1 VWFFGLG
8 WSRRIEAGVVAL
20 RLGYRVGLGRAW
32 MNQPTSLCGG
42 EGKSWVARWVGGR
55 VAKVKVVVETGA

>member
-1 VWFFGLG
+1 MWFFGLG

-20 RLGYRVGLGRAW
+20 QLGYRVGVGRAW

-42 EGKSWVARWVGGR
+42 EGKAWVAG
-55 VAKVKVVVETGA
+55 